1 MNSVFY
7 CDILAR
13 QFELFE
19 ILAEVTCKDKWNIIV
34 PVTTT
39 VASSNPAH
47 GEVYLIQHYVIKF
60 VSDLRWVCTG
70 NPVSFTNK
78 TDLHD
83 IAEILLKAALFLF
96 SFYI

>member
-1 MNSVFY
+1 M
-7 CDILAR
+7 
-13 QFELFE
+13 
-19 ILAEVTCKDKWNIIV
+19 IV

-47 GEVYLIQHYVIKF
+47 GEVNLKQHYVIKF

-70 NPVSFTNK
+70 TPVSSTNK

-83 IAEILLKAALFLF
+83 IAEILLTVALNAT
-96 SFYI
+96 IHN